1 MSLAVHFQAFHRSED
16 GCICSFIHSW
26 LNTRLRTLFSCVADS
41 RIATL
46 RIWQLEGLDRAKYL
60 QYLEANLSSVWLK
73 WRENSY
79 HARKAKRFIL
89 LISSRALLS
98 TDIQPS
104 DPDREAKFPHRSTYY
119 RKRKVIVIK
128 QYTLTFPLPAIYCYA
143 NCHSLK
149 RIYATFKKLVP

>member
-1 MSLAVHFQAFHRSED
+1 
-16 GCICSFIHSW
+16 
-26 LNTRLRTLFSCVADS
+26 VADS

-104 DPDREAKFPHRSTYY
+104 DPGREQSSHIEAPIIEKE
-119 RKRKVIVIK
+119 KVSSSSNI
-128 QYTLTFPLPAIYCYA
+128 
-143 NCHSLK
+143 H
-149 RIYATFKKLVP
+149 